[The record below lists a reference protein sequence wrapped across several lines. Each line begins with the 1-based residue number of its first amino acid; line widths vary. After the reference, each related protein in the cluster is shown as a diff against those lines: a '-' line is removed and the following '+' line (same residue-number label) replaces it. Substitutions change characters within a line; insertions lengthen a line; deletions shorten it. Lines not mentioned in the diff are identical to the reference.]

1 MTVREDIVRRQDGFT
16 GRYAVVDGPDLALA
30 VPTYADRLHL
40 VEQYRHALTGRR
52 WEFPAGNIEPRVDA
66 DEAAAAARELH
77 EETGLSAATLT
88 RLGTFDVAP
97 GLSSQRC
104 AVFLAT
110 DLTPGVPDRDLA
122 EHDMCSAWFT
132 RAEVEQMIADGTVTD
147 AKTLAAYALV
157 LLRRPAPHT

>member
-1 MTVREDIVRRQDGFT
+1 
-16 GRYAVVDGPDLALA
+16 
-30 VPTYADRLHL
+30 
-40 VEQYRHALTGRR
+40 
-52 WEFPAGNIEPRVDA
+52 
-66 DEAAAAARELH
+66 
-77 EETGLSAATLT
+77 
-88 RLGTFDVAP
+88 
-97 GLSSQRC
+97 QRC

-157 LLRRPAPHT
+157 LLSRPAPHT